1 MWRVTERKSVKTGRE
16 ENHCMHMCMHMCMQC
31 APTEHVE
38 VAFIVLASLFK
49 AEVKSLNGPFG
60 DRAGEMHSGPEA
72 TLLKD
77 ERFSGARVE
86 E

>member
-1 MWRVTERKSVKTGRE
+1 M
-16 ENHCMHMCMHMCMQC
+16 
-31 APTEHVE
+31 
-38 VAFIVLASLFK
+38 LASLLK

-60 DRAGEMHSGPEA
+60 DRAGEMHRGPEK